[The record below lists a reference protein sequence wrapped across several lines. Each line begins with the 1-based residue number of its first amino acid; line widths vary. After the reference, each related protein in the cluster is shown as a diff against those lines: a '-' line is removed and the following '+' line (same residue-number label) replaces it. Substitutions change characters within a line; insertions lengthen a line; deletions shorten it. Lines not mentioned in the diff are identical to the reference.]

1 MHRPEQAASGPYPP
15 RGGRG
20 QYRGRVHEDP
30 PTPGRTTAAPRTPVQ
45 AVPASAGIAPGPAPA
60 SPSGPSAGHTTT
72 TIERGS
78 FCLARCSCGWAGP
91 ARRSRDRARTDA
103 AEHLTAP

>member
-1 MHRPEQAASGPYPP
+1 M
-15 RGGRG
+15 
-20 QYRGRVHEDP
+20 HEDP
-30 PTPGRTTAAPRTPVQ
+30 PAPARTTAAPRTVTRPFPAPATP
-45 AVPASAGIAPGPAPA
+45 AVAPRTPAGAAPEPAPA
-60 SPSGPSAGHTTT
+60 SPDGPPGGHTTT

-103 AEHLTAP
+103 ADHLAAP